1 MPEKQSPFLV
11 NSLEE
16 QGFQDDGLPKF
27 GKSPQVIEGTVGQTV
42 IMSCVVYNLDSKRVS
57 GLNGTPFTVV
67 HIFTVYISQVT
78 WMRMRDLQILT
89 HGPLL
94 FTSDVRMSS
103 ERPYG
108 DHTRWGL
115 VIMDL
120 RVEDSGKYVCSVNS
134 NPEMK
139 QEVEL
144 VVREQQQS
152 DMPFVPAGRTVIE
165 GPREEVVKI
174 GTVVVFAC
182 SARHQFSRSDQLQP
196 VVWLKDGNPIDKFE
210 VCVFCL

>member
-1 MPEKQSPFLV
+1 
-11 NSLEE
+11 
-16 QGFQDDGLPKF
+16 
-27 GKSPQVIEGTVGQTV
+27 
-42 IMSCVVYNLDSKRVS
+42 
-57 GLNGTPFTVV
+57 
-67 HIFTVYISQVT
+67 
-78 WMRMRDLQILT
+78 MRMRDLQILT

-120 RVEDSGKYVCSVNS
+120 RADDSGKYVCSINA
-134 NPEMK
+134 NPELK

-144 VVREQQQS
+144 IVREQQQS
-152 DMPFVPAGRTVIE
+152 DMPFVAAGRTVIE

-174 GTVVVFAC
+174 GTVVVFSC
-182 SARHQFSRSDQLQP
+182 SAGHHLSKTDEVQP
-196 VVWLKDGNPIDKFE
+196 VVWLKDNHSIDKFE
-210 VCVFCL
+210 VSRVRA